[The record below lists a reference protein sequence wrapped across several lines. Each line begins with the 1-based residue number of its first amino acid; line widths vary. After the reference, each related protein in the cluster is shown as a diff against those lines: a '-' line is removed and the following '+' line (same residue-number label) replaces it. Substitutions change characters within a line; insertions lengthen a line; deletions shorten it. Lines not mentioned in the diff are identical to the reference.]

1 MSRIMREDD
10 ILSVDINSGN
20 STTITNIQGKLIYA
34 KFTKE
39 VMKMMENRREEC
51 HCDKCGNEAEMTIT
65 CQMIDTDDRLG
76 AKKKVQQETRT
87 CTVCGG
93 EMVTVMDE

>member
-1 MSRIMREDD
+1 MKVMED
-10 ILSVDINSGN
+10 
-20 STTITNIQGKLIYA
+20 K
-34 KFTKE
+34 
-39 VMKMMENRREEC
+39 REEC

-65 CQMIDTDDRLG
+65 CQTIEIEDQSG

-93 EMVTVMDE
+93 EMVTVIDE